1 MLVLLL
7 LVFSRSEFIM
17 KQPNLTSDLLNQ
29 KKGRCPCSLAVVQ
42 EESGSEPETVRA
54 EYLKKRERGRE
65 DAGGNDLSRSHR
77 EPASRMGSA
86 GASAERPE
94 AVPSLFRRAAGE
106 PFRADP
112 DHVLFPSDIPLLSSL
127 SSVL

>member
-65 DAGGNDLSRSHR
+65 DAGGRSHR